1 MHHPST
7 PQSDPEAAS
16 AAPVPASAEP
26 ANEAAA
32 NDAPSFVTASPAL
45 VDLPEMT
52 QAASAAPTQDDIQAA
67 NEFQAETDSELPS
80 PNDISED
87 DVQEDDVSELTEP
100 EVTSVAGIAS
110 QTTAPQANATPR
122 RRGRPR
128 RDTQSVTPAPLEEA
142 TSTQDEDLATTEGE
156 PLDAADWDDTD
167 AEDEASDSTPDAPR
181 RSTRASSAHGE
192 FDAVFREWTRTRD
205 PQLRERLILMNRNL
219 VSYIARRFMDRG
231 EMSEDIV
238 QQGLIGLINALDHF
252 DPNRGVRFATF
263 ATPTIMG
270 EIRRYFRDKSWG
282 IRVPR
287 RLQELNQ
294 VINNRIEDLTQ
305 ELNRS
310 PTYAEI
316 ARALN
321 LPIEEVVEA
330 LEMGSAME
338 PISIDEE
345 ISFGRDEPG
354 TSVGDQIGE
363 CDPQLEGWGDYAALE
378 TALQKLPEKE
388 RRVLQLAYFHDH
400 SQVEIARHMKV
411 SQMFVSRLQRRAL
424 AHLRELMNSQD
435 I

>member
-1 MHHPST
+1 VDGGEVVGAT
-7 PQSDPEAAS
+7 DWGSDEDADTDTADTE
-16 AAPVPASAEP
+16 PAS
-26 ANEAAA
+26 
-32 NDAPSFVTASPAL
+32 
-45 VDLPEMT
+45 
-52 QAASAAPTQDDIQAA
+52 
-67 NEFQAETDSELPS
+67 
-80 PNDISED
+80 
-87 DVQEDDVSELTEP
+87 
-100 EVTSVAGIAS
+100 G
-110 QTTAPQANATPR
+110 
-122 RRGRPR
+122 
-128 RDTQSVTPAPLEEA
+128 
-142 TSTQDEDLATTEGE
+142 
-156 PLDAADWDDTD
+156 
-167 AEDEASDSTPDAPR
+167 DAPR
-181 RSTRASSAHGE
+181 RATRATSAHGE
-192 FDAVFREWTRTRD
+192 FDVVFREWTRTRD
-205 PQLRERLILMNRNL
+205 PRLRERLILMNRNL

-252 DPNRGVRFATF
+252 DPSRGVRFATF

-321 LPIEEVVEA
+321 LPIEDVVEA

-435 I
+435 V

>member
-1 MHHPST
+1 V
-7 PQSDPEAAS
+7 E
-16 AAPVPASAEP
+16 
-26 ANEAAA
+26 
-32 NDAPSFVTASPAL
+32 
-45 VDLPEMT
+45 
-52 QAASAAPTQDDIQAA
+52 
-67 NEFQAETDSELPS
+67 
-80 PNDISED
+80 
-87 DVQEDDVSELTEP
+87 VQTEP
-100 EVTSVAGIAS
+100 EDEPVSGVEESSTDFIQTAHLDPAAALENIAS
-110 QTTAPQANATPR
+110 VDDADERADEATFESTDQETSPLTAESDGAATSESDTTQKGTAQTPERQHARAGAGAPR

-128 RDTQSVTPAPLEEA
+128 RTSSLPSTEFVDDV
-142 TSTQDEDLATTEGE
+142 TSTQDEGLPEGE
-156 PLDAADWDDTD
+156 GLDVADWHADVDDDNATAN
-167 AEDEASDSTPDAPR
+167 AEAVSDEEPR
-181 RSTRASSAHGE
+181 RTTRATSAHGE

-205 PQLRERLILMNRNL
+205 PRLRERLILMNRNL

-252 DPNRGVRFATF
+252 DPSRGVRFATF

-321 LPIEEVVEA
+321 LPIEDVVEA

-435 I
+435 V